1 MDALVANI
9 AHPPAARQPRDEDE
23 RSAAEWGSMGGF
35 GNLDA
40 SGAVS
45 GMTVPAVPDV
55 SALMELQL
63 ASSPLDALEVLG
75 RQR

>member
-9 AHPPAARQPRDEDE
+9 AHPPSAHRAPHADGDEH
-23 RSAAEWGSMGGF
+23 SPATWGSMGGF

-55 SALMELQL
+55 SWAWL
-63 ASSPLDALEVLG
+63 ACWRWIA
-75 RQR
+75 R

>member
-9 AHPPAARQPRDEDE
+9 AHPPTSRRNADGDEHSPE
-23 RSAAEWGSMGGF
+23 TWGSMGGF

-55 SALMELQL
+55 SQVYGQL
-63 ASSPLDALEVLG
+63 AGRWIAVLCG
-75 RQR
+75 D